1 MLISSLRQEYLS
13 HQTMASRHSDKS
25 ISGCML
31 YILLY
36 GYNVSRTRNKKL
48 LRMIIKDLSHVGLR
62 AYPGRALNIFSY
74 VNVKEL
80 VTGV

>member
-1 MLISSLRQEYLS
+1 
-13 HQTMASRHSDKS
+13 
-25 ISGCML
+25 
-31 YILLY
+31 
-36 GYNVSRTRNKKL
+36 
-48 LRMIIKDLSHVGLR
+48 MIIKDLSHVGLR